1 MSSTLAAVGGSWIIV
16 AFAVIML
23 FVLSYSYYSMKGSGI
38 DAHPSDGLSG
48 SPGSNAPSDVTKG
61 RGSEGAAEDGSTGG
75 TFSTHGTG

>member
-16 AFAVIML
+16 AFAVVML
-23 FVLSYSYYSMKGSGI
+23 VVLAYSYYSVKGSGI

-48 SPGSNAPSDVTKG
+48 SPGSNAPTEVAKG
-61 RGSEGAAEDGSTGG
+61 RGTEGGENDGGTGG